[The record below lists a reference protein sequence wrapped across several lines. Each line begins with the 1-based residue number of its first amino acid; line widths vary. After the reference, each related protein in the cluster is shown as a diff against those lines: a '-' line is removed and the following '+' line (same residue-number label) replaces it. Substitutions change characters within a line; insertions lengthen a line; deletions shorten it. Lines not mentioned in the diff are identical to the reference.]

1 MRSSSRVNLFGMAGA
16 AVLAGILAPHTYGWG
31 VTMVVAGAVFAVS
44 GALLAKPGLSAVAG
58 FAMIAGFFCPWID
71 PGHITGFQLARA
83 HGVSP
88 IAIAAWLVPFGG
100 VIAAYGAMQGKRGRA
115 LAVLGG
121 LIGIVAIG
129 YLTYRL

>member
-1 MRSSSRVNLFGMAGA
+1 MLA
-16 AVLAGILAPHTYGWG
+16 AYTYGWG

-44 GALLAKPGLSAVAG
+44 GALLARPGLSSVAG

-71 PGHITGFQLARA
+71 PGHITGWELARA
-83 HGVSP
+83 HGLSL
-88 IAIAAWLVPFGG
+88 IALAAWGVPAGG
-100 VIAAYGAMQGKRGRA
+100 AIAAYGGMQGRTGRA

-121 LIGIVAIG
+121 LVGIAAIG

>member
-1 MRSSSRVNLFGMAGA
+1 MRSSSRACLILV
-16 AVLAGILAPHTYGWG
+16 VGILAAYSYGWG

-44 GALLAKPGLSAVAG
+44 GALLAKPGLSGVAG

-71 PGHITGFQLARA
+71 PGHVTGFQLARA
-83 HGVSP
+83 HGMSA
-88 IAIAAWLVPFGG
+88 IALAAWLVPAGG
-100 VIAAYGAMQGKRGRA
+100 VIVAYGAMQGRQGRA

-121 LIGIVAIG
+121 LAGIAAIG